1 MSCSRIDDAGAY
13 VLYALEDDEAA
24 DFATHL
30 STCAACRKEVADLQ
44 VVVDT
49 LPLAAPVE
57 MPSAALRS
65 RIMTVVESEAQLLRA
80 AGPKADAPPTR
91 RRERR
96 GLGGRLA
103 ALRPLPAASL
113 ATVLIALGI
122 GGGILID
129 RSGAPDT
136 KTMSATIAAA
146 GASGKLHITN
156 GHIELALSKMPPPP
170 KGRVYQVWLKRDGGA
185 PQPTHT
191 LFNVRNDG
199 QAVVRVDEKA
209 NGADELLVTAER
221 SGGSMVPTS
230 QPVLTARL

>member
-1 MSCSRIDDAGAY
+1 MSCPRIDDAGAY
-13 VLYALEDDEAA
+13 VLHALEDHEAA
-24 DFATHL
+24 DFAAHM
-30 STCAACRKEVADLQ
+30 STCATCRKEVAGLQ

-65 RIMTVVESEAQLLRA
+65 RIMSVVESEAELLRA
-80 AGPKADAPPTR
+80 AGPKADAPPTS
-91 RRERR
+91 RRERH
-96 GLGGRLA
+96 GLGAWLTG
-103 ALRPLPAASL
+103 LRPLAAASL
-113 ATVLIALGI
+113 ATVLLALGI
-122 GGGILID
+122 GGGVLID
-129 RSGAPDT
+129 RSGGPDT
-136 KTMSATIAAA
+136 HTMSATIAAK
-146 GASGKLHITN
+146 GASGRLHVSN

-170 KGRVYQVWLKRDGGA
+170 RGRVYQVWLKRDGAA

-199 QAVVRVDEKA
+199 DTVVRVDE
-209 NGADELLVTAER
+209 NTTGADELLVTAER